1 MDNKKTIILTII
13 IVFIAGLILSNKFW
27 FGEVTRDIGDNVIS
41 YRLTSVIVIVVFIF
55 IAIYLANKR
64 KDSNATK

>member
-1 MDNKKTIILTII
+1 MNNKKTIILTII

-27 FGEVTRDIGDNVIS
+27 FGEATKDIGDNVIS
-41 YRLTSVIVIVVFIF
+41 YRLTSVLIIVALIF
-55 IAIYLANKR
+55 IAIYLTNKR